1 MKTFQ
6 NTERKSFKTPNENL
20 SKHRKALDNTGKAC
34 IIEKKKAG
42 EKMVKQYRERLAE
55 KTLEIKLNS
64 SGCVVVSGPKFCG
77 KSTMCERFAK
87 SVTPL
92 KTTNAIELALADPR
106 SALLGEKPHLIDE
119 WQKAPEIWNEIKDDL
134 DREYE
139 FGKFILTGST
149 TPANPE
155 RIQHSGA
162 GRITRMSLKPFTL
175 YESGESTGS
184 VSLSDLFRDPEKRF
198 PTRFAAEN
206 KIGLSDIAFLICR
219 GGWPVSV
226 MAKKE
231 YALHVTKNY
240 YDGLFVLENES
251 DEFAAFLKSKNI
263 ELLQAVLRSF
273 ARNISTQAKR
283 TGMIQDILASGAR
296 GTLDDDTFASYE
308 RILKDLFIIFD
319 LPAWNL
325 NLRTSV
331 SVRTAPTRHF
341 VDTSIAAAA
350 LGINPAD
357 LMNDMKSFGYFFE
370 DFAVRD
376 LSVYAEA
383 IGGELKHY
391 RDSSGQEVDAI
402 IELEN
407 GDYCAVE
414 IKIAS
419 DKNISDGISSL
430 NGFEKKVF
438 KSGLKKPQ
446 FKMLLTS
453 HGGCYRTEG
462 GIFVVPISCPKN

>member
-1 MKTFQ
+1 MA
-6 NTERKSFKTPNENL
+6 
-20 SKHRKALDNTGKAC
+20 KHYIN
-34 IIEKKKAG
+34 
-42 EKMVKQYRERLAE
+42 RLAE

-92 KTTNAIELALADPR
+92 KTTNSIELALADPH
-106 SALLGEKPHLIDE
+106 SAILGEKPHLIDE
-119 WQKAPEIWNEIKDDL
+119 WQKAPEIWNEIKNDL
-134 DREYE
+134 DEEYE
-139 FGKFILTGST
+139 FGKYILTGST

-162 GRITRMSLKPFTL
+162 GRITRMTLKPFTL
-175 YESGESTGS
+175 YESGESTGI
-184 VSLSDLFRDPEKRF
+184 VSLSSLFENPADTF
-198 PTRFAAEN
+198 PTRYESDN

-219 GGWPVSV
+219 GGWPISV

-231 YALHVTKNY
+231 YALNVTRNY
-240 YDGLFVLENES
+240 YDGLFVVENES
-251 DEFAAFLKSKNI
+251 DEFAAFLKNKNI
-263 ELLQAVLRSF
+263 ELLHIILRSF

-283 TGMIQDILASGAR
+283 TGMIKDILASGVR
-296 GTLDDDTFASYE
+296 DSLDDDTFISYE
-308 RILKDLFIIFD
+308 KILKDLFIIYD

-331 SVRTAPTRHF
+331 AVRTAPTHHF
-341 VDTSIAAAA
+341 IDTSVADAA
-350 LGINPAD
+350 LRINPAD
-357 LMNDMKSFGYFFE
+357 LINDLKSFGYFFE

-376 LSVYAEA
+376 LSIYAES

-402 IELEN
+402 VELEN
-407 GDYCAVE
+407 GEYGAVE

-419 DKNISDGISSL
+419 EKYIADGLSSL
-430 NGFEKKVF
+430 KSFEKKIYE
-438 KSGLKKPQ
+438 SGLRTPK
-446 FKMLLTS
+446 FKMILTS
-453 HGGCYRTEG
+453 HGACYKTAD
-462 GIFVVPISCPKN
+462 GIFIIPISHLKN